1 MLSKLE
7 EKMGVA
13 NIQKGLMGIKFAE
26 QEQVDVKAFLFRGDI
41 STALPTDNISEGF
54 ILICH
59 GGTALFSYSDRQF
72 TLHARDMITI
82 FPGDIYSLTDISTG
96 FTASWVSFS
105 KQIKGVVLQDFP
117 TSFYSHIAGKPIYN
131 LSDNEQ
137 YDSIMEYLKLLHR
150 RLSDQNNICRYQITF
165 NLLCSLMMEVLNIV
179 AHNLQIERSEPK
191 HRQQILDEFISRVNS
206 TPRCREVAYFAQLLD
221 IAPKPLSAIVAD
233 GTGFTA
239 KEYIERTAIA
249 TIKQLLSTTSLTVK
263 EIAERLDYSGS
274 GNLCRFFKTN
284 TGVTISEFKQSLKR

>member
-1 MLSKLE
+1 
-7 EKMGVA
+7 MGVA

-26 QEQVDVKAFLFRGDI
+26 QEQVDIKAFLFRGDI
-41 STALPTDNISEGF
+41 STVLPTDNISEGF

-82 FPGDIYSLTDISTG
+82 FPGDIYSLTNTSDD

-105 KQIKGVVLQDFP
+105 EQIKGVALHNFP
-117 TSFYSHIAGKPIYN
+117 TSFYSHIAGKPIFN

-150 RLSDQNNICRYQITF
+150 RLADQNNICRYQITL
-165 NLLCSLMMEVLNIV
+165 NLLRSLLMEILNIV
-179 AHNLQIERSEPK
+179 AHSLKIESSEPK

-239 KEYIERTAIA
+239 KEYIERAAIA